1 MKKIFIVI
9 FFSIAAVMASVSAS
23 ATGAIGIVDMQKIFS
38 SSTEAQ
44 AINASLKRQF
54 SARKAKIMKMG
65 NELQAKVKNYQKN
78 QSVLS
83 KTKLAALQKTISQQ
97 SIAFRKAQEKFQSDL
112 LAAQNKKMSA
122 FLDKVKSA
130 VQKVA
135 QKKDL
140 NLVLPSN
147 AVLYSQN
154 QLNVTT
160 GVLSAL
166 N

>member
-1 MKKIFIVI
+1 MKKIFIAI
-9 FFSIAAVMASVSAS
+9 FFSIAVMASISAK
-23 ATGAIGIVDMQKIFS
+23 AAGAIGIVVMQKIFS
-38 SSTEAQ
+38 ASPEAQ

-54 SARKAKIMKMG
+54 SARKTKIMKMG
-65 NELQAKVKNYQKN
+65 DALQAKIKDYQKN

-83 KTKLAALQKTISQQ
+83 KAKLATLQKAISQQ
-97 SIAFRKAQEKFQSDL
+97 SVAFRRAQEKFQADL
-112 LAAQNKKMSA
+112 LAAQNKKMSV

-135 QKKDL
+135 HKKDL
-140 NLVLPSN
+140 YLVLPSN